1 MLLLFIL
8 NEERSR
14 LKEIKSEEI
23 DIERKNAKERILI
36 SLNQL

>member
-23 DIERKNAKERILI
+23 DIERKNAKERI
-36 SLNQL
+36 

>member
-14 LKEIKSEEI
+14 LKEIESKEI
-23 DIERKNAKERILI
+23 AIERKNAKERILI

>member
-1 MLLLFIL
+1 MLLLFFL

-14 LKEIKSEEI
+14 LKEIESKEI